1 MSNLSQAQ
9 FQSAFQ
15 LGAVQSVQIE
25 PVGAQFA
32 VRFLTPA
39 GDATLVRAR
48 QSEPRLFGSVD
59 SALRLLHRLG
69 VRRIVLDRL
78 EQWQPDQAA
87 ATRRARPDR
96 AAALTQAAEY
106 ERWVKAKLQA
116 SHEDVRPAIAEEEW
130 RRIQA
135 DKRARLAA
143 LQSGASA

>member
-39 GDATLVRAR
+39 GDATLVRSR

-116 SHEDVRPAIAEEEW
+116 SHDDMRPAISDDEW
-130 RRIQA
+130 QKIRA
-135 DKRARLAA
+135 NKRAQLAA
-143 LQSGASA
+143 LQSDPAA